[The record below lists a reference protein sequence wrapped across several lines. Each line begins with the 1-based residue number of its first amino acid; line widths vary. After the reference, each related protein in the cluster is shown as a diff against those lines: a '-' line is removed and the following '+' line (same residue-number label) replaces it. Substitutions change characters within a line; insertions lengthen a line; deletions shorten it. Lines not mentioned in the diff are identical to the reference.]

1 MKIRECIDEFD
12 RLNPNQYE
20 EETKVKWLSNL
31 DQRIFYDIFMTHE
44 LTEEEMNTTTLLVF
58 QPYSSNNMMKELLVP
73 APYDELYNAYL
84 QMKVDEADKETS
96 RYNNSLTLYNAYY
109 EGFEGYW
116 NRTHRS
122 KPVGQFNAWRH

>member
-31 DQRIFYDIFMTHE
+31 DQRIYNDIILTHE
-44 LTEEEMNTTTLLVF
+44 NSEEIEF
-58 QPYSSNNMMKELLVP
+58 KPYTSDNMMKELLVP
-73 APYDELYNAYL
+73 APYDELYVAYL
-84 QMKVDEADKETS
+84 QMKVDETDKETV

-109 EGFEGYW
+109 DSFAGYW

-122 KPVGQFNAWRH
+122 NPVGQFNAWRH